1 MTRPTHLNTFDYED
15 ARIIQRSD
23 GYYYQ
28 DKKTEEE
35 FGPFASLDKAVAHM
49 ENSVINEA
57 DLEAEDDLKEIEE
70 ELGIADWIDPD
81 TGDLAEESIPHIEDH

>member
-1 MTRPTHLNTFDYED
+1 MTRTTDISTFDYED
-15 ARIIQRSD
+15 ARILQRND
-23 GYYYQ
+23 GFYYQ

-35 FGPFASLDKAVAHM
+35 FGPFSSLDKAVAHM
-49 ENSVINEA
+49 ESVGNSEA
-57 DLEAEDDLKEIEE
+57 DLEAENDLKEVEE

>member
-1 MTRPTHLNTFDYED
+1 MTRSNHIVTFDYED
-15 ARIIQRSD
+15 ARILQRND
-23 GYYYQ
+23 GFYYQ

-49 ENSVINEA
+49 ENASISEA